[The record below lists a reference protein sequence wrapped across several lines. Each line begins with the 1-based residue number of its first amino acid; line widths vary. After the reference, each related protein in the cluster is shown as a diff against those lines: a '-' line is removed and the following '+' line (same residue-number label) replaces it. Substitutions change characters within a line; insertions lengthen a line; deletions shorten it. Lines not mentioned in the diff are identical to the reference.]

1 MFFCGKC
8 GSTYEISNDVKYV
21 LQQHGGKNDKRPKI
35 NIKNIIDKILNTEE
49 NKDKESI
56 FEPEDG
62 IEYLEEADIINHHEF
77 AKLEADEAIM
87 VLNKLNIYLPK
98 SKKKVYT
105 KSNTGLLKENKAYFV
120 CTNCSNFELI
130 KPGTVIFS
138 QSNSENTDNFD
149 MTLCGN
155 NIYDMTL
162 PRDRNYTCPNND
174 CVSHKDIAKKE
185 QVTKRYRNNQKL
197 IHTCCACKIV
207 WGT

>member
-1 MFFCGKC
+1 MFFCNRC
-8 GSTYEISNDVKYV
+8 GSTYEITNNVKQT
-21 LQQHGGKNDKRPKI
+21 LQQHGGKDIVKPKI
-35 NIKNIIDKILNTEE
+35 NVKNIIAKILNVAE

-56 FEPEDG
+56 FDPEDG
-62 IEYLEEADIINHHEF
+62 IEYLEEVDVINNPEF
-77 AKLEADEAIM
+77 TKLEADDATM

-105 KSNTGLLKENKAYFV
+105 KSNIGLVKENKAYFV
-120 CTNCSNFELI
+120 CTNCSNFDLI
-130 KPGTVIFS
+130 NPGTLIFS
-138 QSNSENTDNFD
+138 QSNTENSDTFD
-149 MTLCGN
+149 LTLCAN

-162 PRDRNYTCPNND
+162 PRDRNYTCPNKE
-174 CVSHKDIAKKE
+174 CQSHKNITKKE